1 MKYNLFLDDFRV
13 PEDTFNYT
21 GNPIYNKESWVIVRN
36 YEQFV
41 KIIQVSGIPEIIS
54 FDHDLADF
62 HYGVQDHVDQDF
74 YDICEE
80 KTGYHCA
87 KWLINYCMDNNEKLP
102 PVILIH
108 SMNTVG
114 AKNIESLF
122 NTYLK
127 IHGQ

>member
-62 HYGVQDHVDQDF
+62 HYGVQDHVDEDF

-102 PVILIH
+102 STILIH

-114 AKNIESLF
+114 AKNIKSLF
-122 NTYLK
+122 DTYLK